1 MLFLN
6 PRATRADYPAELS
19 AIMNITQ
26 AHQSREWL
34 SSWRGIH
41 RNATPLYDLPDA
53 AVRC

>member
-19 AIMNITQ
+19 AIMNIAQ

-41 RNATPLYDLPDA
+41 PNATPLYDLPDEA
-53 AVRC
+53 AQR

>member
-1 MLFLN
+1 
-6 PRATRADYPAELS
+6 
-19 AIMNITQ
+19 MNIAQ

-53 AVRC
+53 GRALPGGAACASG